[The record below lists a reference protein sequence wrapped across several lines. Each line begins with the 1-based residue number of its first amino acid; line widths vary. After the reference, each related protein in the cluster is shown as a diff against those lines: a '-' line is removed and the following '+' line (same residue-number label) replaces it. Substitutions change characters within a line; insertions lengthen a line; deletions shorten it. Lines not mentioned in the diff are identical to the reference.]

1 MKKIFLAFLFPVAA
15 FSQSMQVD
23 ETNYTPKELIRDILV
38 NSACIHDIQVTEAAG
53 GNFVDG
59 SRSFGYF
66 DASGTSFPIKKGL
79 VLSTGKVNSVYRPTS
94 ELSDDDTPGWGGD
107 PDLNSEF
114 GVNTYNATIL
124 EFDFIPDVSRISFRY
139 LFASEEYQ
147 DGNPNTCRF
156 SDVFAFFIR
165 PAGTSDYQNIALVP
179 NTSTPVSVTNVH
191 PDITQNCRAVN
202 ETYFDKF
209 NTNAPIVFN
218 GQTTVLTASA
228 NVTAGEV
235 YHVKLVIAD
244 DENYR
249 FDSAVFL
256 EAGSFQPTVDLG
268 EDRLMSTGNPL
279 CPDETYILDAESDVN
294 SSYSWFKNGTPLSS
308 ETAGKLVVSEP
319 GHYSVKVV
327 SAVGCESHG
336 EITIEYS
343 QPLNISNTVL
353 KTCDYDQDGL
363 TVYDL
368 FESEEAVTNENA
380 NLQLENFY
388 KTEADAE
395 AGTNPISDPATF
407 SNTSVGQKV
416 FARIEGDF
424 GCYGIAEVTL
434 DISHNSLELQPFS
447 ACDDLPVDAFTT
459 ISLAQVTSTFTDRL
473 PADAAVHYFLSEE
486 DASSNVNEITGE
498 FTNTTAGKQDLF
510 VRVTSDSSCYAISK
524 QEIQVQQPPKLEP
537 DGTLYYCQSQTE
549 VLELEAGLLETG
561 DYNFKWFFNEQPME
575 AVTETT
581 HISQS
586 GNYRVEVYSA
596 DACMNS
602 RKITVIASELP
613 IIENIEVETIHEQ
626 NRVTVEVSGSG
637 NYEFALDST
646 ENFQESFRFQN
657 VAPGVHTIFVKDRNG
672 CGITEQQVAVFGYK
686 KYFTPNGDGIND
698 VWKLEGINSSY
709 NLLIFDRYGKL
720 LIQLNDNHPEWNG
733 RYGNRML
740 PSGDY
745 WFKLELPDGNTLQG
759 HFSLIR

>member
-1 MKKIFLAFLFPVAA
+1 MKKILLAFLFPVVAY
-15 FSQSMQVD
+15 SQSIQVD
-23 ETNYTPKELIRDILV
+23 ENNYTPKELIRDILV
-38 NSACIHDIQVTEAAG
+38 NSACIHDIKITEAAG
-53 GNFVDG
+53 GNFSDG
-59 SRSFGYF
+59 SKSFGYF

-79 VLSTGKVNSVYRPTS
+79 VLSTGKINSIPRPTS
-94 ELSDDDTPGWGGD
+94 ELSDDDAPGWGGD

-114 GVNTYNATIL
+114 GVKTYNATVL

-147 DGNPNTCRF
+147 AGSPNTCRF

-165 PAGTSDYQNIALVP
+165 PAGIPEYENIALVP
-179 NTSTPVSVTNVH
+179 NTLTPVSVTTVH
-191 PDITQNCRAVN
+191 PDISQNCRAIN
-202 ETYFDKF
+202 ETYFGHF
-209 NTNAPIVFN
+209 NTNAPIVYD

-228 NVTAGEV
+228 NVNAGEV

-268 EDRLMSTGNPL
+268 ADRLMSTGNPL
-279 CPDETYILDAESDVN
+279 CPGKTTILNAETDTN
-294 SSYSWFKNGTPLSS
+294 STYSWFKNGTLLSS
-308 ETAGKLVVSEP
+308 ETGAQLMVSEP

-327 SAVGCESHG
+327 SAGGCESQG

-343 QPLNISNTVL
+343 QPLNIKNTVL
-353 KTCDYDQDGL
+353 KTCDFDQDGL

-368 FESEEAVTNENA
+368 FESEEAVTNGNA

-395 AGTNPISDPATF
+395 AGANPISDPANF
-407 SNTSVGQKV
+407 SNTSAGQKV

-424 GCYGIAEVTL
+424 GCFATASVRL
-434 DISHNSLELQPFS
+434 DINNNSLQLEPFS
-447 ACDDLPVDAFTT
+447 ACDDLPVDGFTT
-459 ISLAQVTSTFTDRL
+459 VSLAEITSTFTDRL
-473 PADAAVHYFLSEE
+473 PADAALHYFLSEE
-486 DASSNVNEITGE
+486 DATNNRNELTDT
-498 FTNTTAGKQDLF
+498 FTNTTAGEQQLF
-510 VRVTSDSSCYAISK
+510 LKIINGNTCYAITSL
-524 QEIQVQQPPKLEP
+524 EIQVQQPPKLKADE
-537 DGTLYYCQSQTE
+537 TRYFCNESSQN
-549 VLELEAGLLETG
+549 LELDAGLLETG
-561 DYNFKWFFNEQPME
+561 DYTFKWFFNEQPME

-602 RKITVIASELP
+602 RKITVIASESP
-613 IIENIEVETIHEQ
+613 MIENIEVETINEQ

-646 ENFQESFRFQN
+646 ENFQESSRFQN
-657 VAPGVHTIFVKDRNG
+657 VAPGVHTIFAKDRNG

-686 KYFTPNGDGIND
+686 KYFTPNDDGFND
-698 VWKLEGINSSY
+698 SWKLEGINSAY

-720 LIQLNDNHPEWNG
+720 LIQLNEDQ
-733 RYGNRML
+733 
-740 PSGDY
+740 S
-745 WFKLELPDGNTLQG
+745 
-759 HFSLIR
+759 